1 MAGRLK
7 LRECFESAD
16 WGYVI
21 EASILNPLLDQRFPE
36 RGRAVFKLDTGFNG
50 PTMVTN
56 DIFELLRLSD
66 IEVPEDMR
74 PSYTTLA
81 GTLTMRSAPALL
93 EVAGKQIETDIL
105 TTFAGPSRMLV
116 GFQVLKRLNLALLEN
131 RACVLDVPRK
141 S

>member
-1 MAGRLK
+1 LK
-7 LRECFESAD
+7 LRECFEAAD

-21 EASILNPLLDQRFPE
+21 EASLLNLLREQRFPE
-36 RGRAVFKLDTGFNG
+36 RGRVIFKIDTGFNG

-56 DIFELLRLSD
+56 DIFELLHLSD

-93 EVAGKQIETDIL
+93 EIADRQIETDIL
-105 TTFAGPSRMLV
+105 TTVGAPSRLLV
-116 GFQVLKRLNLALLEN
+116 GFQVLRQLDLALLKK
-131 RACVLDVPRK
+131 RACFLRT
-141 S
+141 